1 MSRATDRDL
10 FETLR
15 SERRWA
21 IAEKAAMWIVGA
33 AVAVFSIALI
43 SAAVVVT
50 MDVWGIPDRGVI
62 DGGDL

>member
-1 MSRATDRDL
+1 MTTADYEV
-10 FETLR
+10 FKTLR

-21 IAEKAAMWIVGA
+21 IAEKAALWIVGA

-43 SAAVVVT
+43 SAAVLVT
-50 MDVWGIPDRGVI
+50 MDAWGIPDRGVF